1 MLLPLDDAPQSGR
14 PVEVDSGQIKTLRT
28 INVIPNGR
36 EPIYSKYPNQ

>member
-14 PVEVDSGQIKTLRT
+14 PVEVDSSQIKTLRT